1 MSDTASAIS
10 VLKVKK
16 NVLALN
22 GNKIQNC
29 MGRSEYQSTFPQATI
44 KLIKRKGKQE
54 ISRNGNRFY
63 IHSTSTTPIIPVLRA
78 PGINIRCSVNATR
91 FDFNLNSTVTYSSN
105 SFITSFPGRDLYPIY
120 LQLLTISHVYNLGF
134 ITTNCVLF

>member
-1 MSDTASAIS
+1 MCDTASAIS

-16 NVLALN
+16 NVLALK

-54 ISRNGNRFY
+54 ISRNRNRFY

-78 PGINIRCSVNATR
+78 PGINTRRSVNATR
-91 FDFNLNSTVTYSSN
+91 FDFNLNSTVTYSNN
-105 SFITSFPGRDLYPIY
+105 SFITSFQGRDLCQIY
-120 LQLLTISHVYNLGF
+120 LRLLAISHVSNLGH
-134 ITTNCVLF
+134 ITTRNVLF